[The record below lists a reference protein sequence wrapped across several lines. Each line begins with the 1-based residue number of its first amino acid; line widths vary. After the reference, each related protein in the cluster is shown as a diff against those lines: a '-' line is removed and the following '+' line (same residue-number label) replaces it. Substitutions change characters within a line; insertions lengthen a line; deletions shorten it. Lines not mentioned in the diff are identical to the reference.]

1 MDGEEETGHFFLFSS
16 VLCSVLFYSKC
27 TMALTF
33 ENFSE
38 TGEFQKVKD
47 NILQVEF
54 LTGVNLEPK
63 T

>member
-1 MDGEEETGHFFLFSS
+1 
-16 VLCSVLFYSKC
+16 
-27 TMALTF
+27 MALTF

-54 LTGVNLEPK
+54 LTGVNLDPK